1 MYFQIVS
8 PLTIITS
15 YYCYFCKTWK
25 CVSVNIA
32 THTVSLLFLSF
43 PFFSYIW
50 FQYPTYILVFLV
62 FCVSC
67 LPFSYFLY
75 RLHFYHKIC
84 FQFLSLPRGSF
95 MSFFF
100 FAFRIF
106 ICVIHYVFPSLLLR
120 VYSANAFQIVFCV
133 FFFQHLK
140 FVQNFEKFP
149 SLTISVLLS
158 LHFTC
163 CVSLFPLILPPY
175 QVKCLCIQL
184 MFLLYFHKSH
194 PVISNRFNRKL

>member
-1 MYFQIVS
+1 MC
-8 PLTIITS
+8 L
-15 YYCYFCKTWK
+15 CKH
-25 CVSVNIA
+25 CHPHCQLAISLIPILFLHLISVPYIHSCIFSFLCLLSTFFLFSVQA
-32 THTVSLLFLSF
+32 TFLSQNMLPISFSSSRQFHELFFFLLF
-43 PFFSYIW
+43 
-50 FQYPTYILVFLV
+50 V
-62 FCVSC
+62 C
-67 LPFSYFLY
+67 
-75 RLHFYHKIC
+75 
-84 FQFLSLPRGSF
+84 
-95 MSFFF
+95 
-100 FAFRIF
+100 F